1 MAKLQPYSALL
12 DIYWGQLLKVTISY
26 THAAFPNTPPPPVPP
41 TGHPWFSPYRRCQTQ
56 MVKTF
61 LFADAVL
68 ELNAS
73 NERGI
78 EVVRNRI
85 KMFAQQKVTL
95 PQGRHKVSRGMGE
108 GRRLLDVKSC
118 VLGERIL

>member
-1 MAKLQPYSALL
+1 
-12 DIYWGQLLKVTISY
+12 
-26 THAAFPNTPPPPVPP
+26 
-41 TGHPWFSPYRRCQTQ
+41 
-56 MVKTF
+56 MV
-61 LFADAVL
+61 DAVL

-95 PQGRHKVSRGMGE
+95 PHGRHKVSSKALIVIE
-108 GRRLLDVKSC
+108 TPPRLNIFQETVSVC
-118 VLGERIL
+118 FVINF

>member
-1 MAKLQPYSALL
+1 MILRRIILSFGFIGKLQKSFRL
-12 DIYWGQLLKVTISY
+12 ISN
-26 THAAFPNTPPPPVPP
+26 F
-41 TGHPWFSPYRRCQTQ
+41 FILS
-56 MVKTF
+56 
-61 LFADAVL
+61 DAVL

-95 PQGRHKVSRGMGE
+95 PHGRHKV
-108 GRRLLDVKSC
+108 KK
-118 VLGERIL
+118 

>member
-1 MAKLQPYSALL
+1 MLL
-12 DIYWGQLLKVTISY
+12 
-26 THAAFPNTPPPPVPP
+26 
-41 TGHPWFSPYRRCQTQ
+41 
-56 MVKTF
+56 
-61 LFADAVL
+61 DAVL

-95 PQGRHKVSRGMGE
+95 PHSRHKVNN
-108 GRRLLDVKSC
+108 VKLWI
-118 VLGERIL
+118 VILFKDLN